1 MKIKSLLIGML
12 TCSALVACTNDDL
25 LENNE
30 LGNKEAMDAFVS
42 VKLVMS
48 DGVYSRAT
56 DDGGYVAGTSEEST
70 INATNS
76 IFLFYDVNGNWVN
89 SGKLVTQTPATPEV
103 KGDHEQAN
111 SYYGDA
117 YIALSGPEGEL
128 AKSAQVL
135 TVINYGAN
143 ACEELK
149 QLTLNEAL
157 KTITNKAI
165 STEGD
170 FLMTTSTYFETTAG
184 TENDVNSDRLSN
196 TTKITS
202 DNICATQ
209 AAAKL
214 APVKIYV
221 ERASA
226 KVEVEFESDPYDVTG
241 SEDKVE
247 SDEANGAQGGDLV
260 VDGNLQAVTISV
272 KGVKLNNINE
282 ETYLTKRLL
291 TNWATTAP
299 FESWNIPE
307 NYRSYWAE
315 GTKYSTTVW
324 GDATNGS
331 VLTSYSYSDAT
342 IASETPMYCYEQTVA
357 TPNVIT
363 NRSEAVQFPN
373 VTTVLVAAEINVKNS
388 DNTAYTGN
396 LFQYGGVFYTE
407 ANYKN
412 LLLKQIKDEGFVK
425 AGATEGSFAEL
436 EAGDLS
442 IVTDGTLAGIQIDVV
457 DGTDGTYSKDVKENE
472 DGTLTATASS
482 ATAIEAFLNGA
493 AATETTEAIEGLD
506 YVTETIGYAGRKC
519 YYQIPIEHISSSAAA
534 PRYGVVRNHLYRLTI
549 SGVKHIGEA
558 VFNPTVKI
566 PQIPEK
572 STEYYMAAELHVLSW
587 HVVKQDVT
595 LE

>member
-1 MKIKSLLIGML
+1 ML
-12 TCSALVACTNDDL
+12 ACSAMVACTNDDV

-56 DDGGYVAGTSEEST
+56 TDGGYEAGTDYEST
-70 INATNS
+70 INETNS
-76 IFLFYDVNGNWVN
+76 IFLFYDVNGNWVT
-89 SGKLVTQTPATPEV
+89 SGKLVTQTPANPEV

-111 SYYGDA
+111 SYNGDM

-135 TVINYGAN
+135 TVINYSD
-143 ACEELK
+143 CESLK
-149 QLTLNEAL
+149 QLTLTQAL
-157 KTITNKAI
+157 ETITNTTDDAI
-165 STEGD
+165 TATGD

-209 AAAKL
+209 DAAKK

-241 SEDKVE
+241 SEDQVE

-260 VDGNLQAVTISV
+260 VDGNLQAVKITV
-272 KGVKLNNINE
+272 TGVKLNNVNE
-282 ETYLTKRLL
+282 DTYLTKRLL
-291 TNWATTAP
+291 ADWATTAP
-299 FESWNIPE
+299 FASWNIPG

-331 VLTSYSYSDAT
+331 VLTSYSYSEAT

-357 TPNVIT
+357 NPNVVAD
-363 NRSEAVQFPN
+363 RSAAVQFPN
-373 VTTVLVAAEINVKNS
+373 VPTILVAAKISDVK
-388 DNTAYTGN
+388 DNEGNAYTGH
-396 LFQYGGVFYTE
+396 LFQYGGIFYTE
-407 ANYKN
+407 DNYIN
-412 LLLKQIKDEGFVK
+412 LILKQLKDNGYEK
-425 AGATEGSFAEL
+425 EGATDGSYT
-436 EAGDLS
+436 S
-442 IVTDGTLAGIQIDVV
+442 IVKDDLTIDSDGTLSGIKI
-457 DGTDGTYSKDVKENE
+457 TASKDATYVKNVRSVSDES
-472 DGTLTATASS
+472 GVATYTATPSS
-482 ATAIEAFLNGA
+482 VDEINAFLNGGTFKVDE
-493 AATETTEAIEGLD
+493 TETTFNGLD
-506 YVTETIGYAGRKC
+506 YVKDAIGYANGKC

-534 PRYGVVRNHLYRLTI
+534 PCYGVVRNHLYRLTI

-558 VFNPTVKI
+558 VFDPTVKI

-587 HVVKQDVT
+587 HVVEQYVT

>member
-1 MKIKSLLIGML
+1 ML
-12 TCSALVACTNDDL
+12 ACSAMVACTNDDV

-56 DDGGYVAGTSEEST
+56 DDGGYEAGTDDEST

-76 IFLFYDVNGNWVN
+76 IFLFYDVNGNWVT
-89 SGKLVTQTPATPEV
+89 SGKLVTQTPTTPEV
-103 KGDHEQAN
+103 KGDHEEAN

-135 TVINYGAN
+135 TVINYSD
-143 ACEELK
+143 CESLK
-149 QLTLNEAL
+149 QLTLTQAL
-157 KTITNKAI
+157 ETITNTTDDAI
-165 STEGD
+165 TATGD

-202 DNICATQ
+202 NNICATQ

-291 TNWATTAP
+291 ANWTTTAP
-299 FESWNIPE
+299 FASWNIPG

-331 VLTSYSYSDAT
+331 VLKSYNYSDAT

-363 NRSEAVQFPN
+363 DRSEAVQFPN

-388 DNTAYTGN
+388 DNTPYTGN

-412 LLLKQIKDEGFVK
+412 LLLKQIQDAGFVK
-425 AGATEGSFAEL
+425 AGATEGSFGNLVAE
-436 EAGDLS
+436 DLS

-457 DGTDGTYSKDVKENE
+457 DGTYSKDVVENE

-519 YYQIPIEHISSSAAA
+519 YYQIPIEHISSSATA
-534 PRYGVVRNHLYRLTI
+534 PCYGVVRNHLYRLTI

-587 HVVKQDVT
+587 HVVNQDVT